1 MASRASAASGS
12 RTFTSP
18 VRGEQ
23 SVFIELR
30 RRGRTMVDMSRE
42 NLEKLRER
50 VEALRKKTTADEFK
64 RDETRT

>member
-1 MASRASAASGS
+1 
-12 RTFTSP
+12 
-18 VRGEQ
+18 
-23 SVFIELR
+23 
-30 RRGRTMVDMSRE
+30 MVDMSRE